1 MNNPLSCGA
10 ITVFIL
16 HHHNSYKDVF
26 RKTEQLS
33 RIKFYVI
40 LI

>member
-16 HHHNSYKDVF
+16 KNHHDSYKDVF

-33 RIKFYVI
+33 RIKI
-40 LI
+40 LY